1 MRAKASGKGP
11 AMAYDYDL
19 FVIGA
24 GSGGVRASRLAAMAG
39 AKVGV
44 AEEVRAGGTC
54 VIRGCVPKKYMV
66 YASEFGRSLKHMEGY
81 GWKVEG
87 ASYDHNL
94 FMDRM
99 HREIDRLSSI
109 YARNVRNAGAE
120 LIDDRAE
127 FVDAHTL
134 KLKKSGRTVTADKI
148 LIATGGRSVMPK
160 DVEGIEFAISSDDMF
175 HLDGIPKHILI
186 VGGGY
191 IAVEFAGIM
200 NGLGAATCLAYR
212 GGTVLRGFDEDVRTH
227 VHEELKRKGVKV
239 LTNATPTR
247 IEKTGAQL
255 KTTMSNGE
263 SVTADKVLFAVGRE
277 PNTAGLN
284 LEKAGV
290 KLNDK
295 GAVVVDEFSRSSVPH
310 IFAVGDVTD
319 RLNLTPV
326 AIREGQAFAQT
337 EFMNLP
343 TSFDHAE
350 VPHAVFAQPPAGVVG
365 MTEAQARKAYGKVDI
380 YKTRF
385 RPMKDMLTGD
395 EERVLMKIVVRAEDQ
410 RVVGVHI
417 VGPDAPEIIQATAI
431 AVKMGATKTDFDRT
445 CALHPSIAEE
455 LVTMREKYT
464 PPELK
469 PLV

>member
-1 MRAKASGKGP
+1 
-11 AMAYDYDL
+11 MAYDYDL

-24 GSGGVRASRLAAMAG
+24 GSGGVRASRLAAMSG
-39 AKVGV
+39 AKVAV
-44 AEEVRAGGTC
+44 AEEYRAGGTC

-66 YASEFGRSLKHMEGY
+66 YASEYGRSFKHMEGY
-81 GWKVEG
+81 GWKAEG
-87 ASYDHNL
+87 VAYDHKL

-99 HREIDRLSSI
+99 HREVDRLSGI

-120 LIDDRAE
+120 IIEDRAE

-134 KLKKSGRTVTADKI
+134 RLVKSGRTVTAGKI
-148 LIATGGRSVMPK
+148 LISTGGRPTMPK
-160 DVEGIEFAISSDDMF
+160 DVEGIDLAITSNDMF
-175 HLDGIPKHILI
+175 NLEQVPEHLVI

-200 NGLGAATCLAYR
+200 SGLGARVCLVLR
-212 GGTVLRGFDEDVRTH
+212 KETVLRGFDDDVRTH

-239 LTNATPTR
+239 IANAAPLK
-247 IEKTGAQL
+247 IEKADGKLRLHLSNKEAVTG
-255 KTTMSNGE
+255 
-263 SVTADKVLFAVGRE
+263 DHILFATGRE
-277 PNTAGLN
+277 PNTAGLG

-295 GAVVVDEFSRSSVPH
+295 GVVVVDEYSRSSAPH

-319 RLNLTPV
+319 RLALTPV

-337 EFMNLP
+337 EFMNMP
-343 TSFDHAE
+343 TVFDHAE
-350 VPHAVFAQPPAGVVG
+350 VPHAVFAQPPVGVVG
-365 MTEAQARKAYGKVDI
+365 LTEADARKKFGVVDI
-380 YKTRF
+380 YRTKF

-417 VGPDAPEIIQATAI
+417 VGPDAPEIIQTTAI
-431 AVKMGATKTDFDRT
+431 AVKMGATKADFDRT

-455 LVTMREKYT
+455 LVTMREKWV

-469 PLV
+469 PQP